1 MLKKIFIALIIGI
14 GLSAMAFTIPVD
26 VALKEK
32 EMGKNIEDGYSP
44 IVVLELFT
52 SQGCSSCP
60 SADALLEKVKKEHPE
75 GVFTLSY
82 HVDYWNYIGW
92 KDPFSKSEY
101 TQIQRAYN
109 TKLRYNG
116 NYTPEIVV
124 NGRAHFV
131 GSDASK
137 MNIALDAFGKERVE
151 NAVEISN
158 IKREKGKVTY
168 DYKVKGAIKNKHVRA
183 VLVVDERITS
193 VKRGENRNRTIKNS
207 NIVVAET
214 KSYIKMASASAA
226 IEVPKLVKSSDKLHL
241 ILLVENVAKDLTAAT
256 KISLN

>member
-1 MLKKIFIALIIGI
+1 MFKKIFIVLIIFAA
-14 GLSAMAFTIPVD
+14 LSVMAFTLPAATK
-26 VALKEK
+26 VAEK
-32 EMGKNIEDGYSP
+32 TTEKSMEEGYSP

-60 SADALLEKVKKEHPE
+60 SADALLEKVKKEHSE

-116 NYTPEIVV
+116 NYTPEVVV
-124 NGRAHFV
+124 NGKAHFV

-151 NAVEISN
+151 NAIEISN
-158 IKREKGKVTY
+158 VKRDNGKVTY
-168 DYKVKGAIKNKHVRA
+168 DYQIKGAINNKNLRA

-214 KSYIKMASASAA
+214 KTYIKMPSATGS
-226 IEVPKLVKSSDKLHL
+226 IEIPKLVRSKDQLHL

-256 KISLN
+256 KKSLN

>member
-1 MLKKIFIALIIGI
+1 
-14 GLSAMAFTIPVD
+14 MAFTRSAKTNLGVED
-26 VALKEK
+26 VEIFAKE
-32 EMGKNIEDGYSP
+32 GYDP

-60 SADALLEKVKKEHPE
+60 SADALLEKVKKEHSK

-92 KDPFSKSEY
+92 KDPFSKSKY
-101 TQIQRAYN
+101 TEIQQAYN

-116 NYTPEIVV
+116 NYTPEVVV

-137 MNIALDAFGKERVE
+137 MNIALDAFGQERVE
-151 NAVEISN
+151 NAIEISN
-158 IKREKGKVTY
+158 VKRENDKITY
-168 DYKVKGAIKNKHVRA
+168 EYMVAGAIKNKNVRA
-183 VLVVDERITS
+183 VLVLDERITS

-207 NIVVAET
+207 NIVIAET
-214 KSYIKMASASAA
+214 KSYIKTPSGSAV
-226 IEVPKLVKSSDKLHL
+226 IEIPKLVKSGDELHL
-241 ILLVENVAKDLTAAT
+241 ILLVENVAKDLTAAAKT
-256 KISLN
+256 SLN